1 MAAHALAY
9 VCREHA
15 AAANQNLGHV
25 AVALAFYLFI
35 YFKVHCSEP
44 LFLYNWQQ
52 FHSSGII
59 WAQYLR
65 YEDELKAV

>member
-35 YFKVHCSEP
+35 
-44 LFLYNWQQ
+44 
-52 FHSSGII
+52 I
-59 WAQYLR
+59 
-65 YEDELKAV
+65 LKFIVLNPSFYTIGNNFTVRASFGLNI